1 MPVDTDLFGS
11 CGLRFESEVFSDG
24 AYSLSRVDFQGRKL
38 LAEVSDTSGVYQHR
52 WPSVGG
58 LIQPVSSRDLP
69 GQQKL
74 VLFDIGTDIILFER
88 INTVGRFTLEKA
100 LDITGMALG
109 IVSDLQAAGLICGY
123 IGPEMFV
130 LHGSSILMLA
140 GRRGIPE
147 SPFTAPEVQSS
158 RPSDPRSDV
167 SAMGSFLFRLVAGTD
182 KREKQLQIWQELSP
196 GMQTAI
202 QDMVA
207 VSPVNRPNSLKAV
220 KAILSNLAM
229 KENEEADEEPIDSSQ
244 AFVKQ
249 QERAASTGSKKKL
262 FWILGSVAIIVLG
275 YFAITSSALPLDPDP
290 DLDHET
296 EIVPAEETPE
306 EEVEVVSPWVDS
318 LSEEETIL
326 PDVSAPL
333 EDSAIVWISNSSG
346 VPDLEQSFRAGSV
359 SSYSYVYPLTG
370 TTNRQSS
377 LILARRSDPS
387 VPLREMPLG
396 QEVYQIADTSFVVKS
411 VDLTILLG
419 TDLNYSG
426 INSQFLHQPVAPAG
440 TLFVDIVNHG
450 IQYSLDGM
458 GAATWT
464 ADRIEGKACNIEGT
478 EWLISVIDIRDAD
491 RFSEE
496 IGIPEVLDETLFLFK
511 PDNLQA
517 GTLETLLRQYFQPL
531 PNSADFS
538 LEAIPISDIHIL
550 IGSTFQD

>member
-11 CGLRFESEVFSDG
+11 CGLRFESEIFSDG

-74 VLFDIGTDIILFER
+74 VLFDIGTDIVLCEKIKA
-88 INTVGRFTLEKA
+88 IGRLTMVESIALTEKA
-100 LDITGMALG
+100 LG
-109 IVSDLQAAGLICGY
+109 ILSDLQAAGMICGY

-130 LHGSSILMLA
+130 LHDSSILMLA

-167 SAMGSFLFRLVAGTD
+167 SAIGSFLFRLVAGTD
-182 KREKQLQIWQELSP
+182 EREKQLQIWQELSS
-196 GMQTAI
+196 GVQTAI

-207 VSPVNRPNSLKAV
+207 VSPVNRPNGLKAV
-220 KAILSNLAM
+220 QSILSDLAM
-229 KENEEADEEPIDSSQ
+229 KENEEDDKEPIDTSQ
-244 AFVKQ
+244 AFIKQ
-249 QERAASTGSKKKL
+249 KERTDSTGSKKKL
-262 FWILGSVAIIVLG
+262 FWILGSAAVIVLG
-275 YFAITSSALPLDPDP
+275 YLAITSSALPSDPDP
-290 DLDHET
+290 DLET
-296 EIVPAEETPE
+296 EIVPAEETPA
-306 EEVEVVSPWVDS
+306 EEVEVVSPWVDT
-318 LSEEETIL
+318 LPEEETIL

-359 SSYSYVYPLTG
+359 SRYSYVYPLTG

-387 VPLREMPLG
+387 VPLREMLLG

-419 TDLNYSG
+419 TDLKYSG

-458 GAATWT
+458 SAAAWT
-464 ADRIEGKACNIEGT
+464 ADRINGKACNIEGT
-478 EWLISVIDIRDAD
+478 EWLISVTDIRDAD

-511 PDNLQA
+511 AGNLQA
-517 GTLETLLRQYFQPL
+517 GTLEILLRQYFQPL
-531 PNSADFS
+531 PDSAEFS

>member
-1 MPVDTDLFGS
+1 MPVDTDLFGN
-11 CGLRFESEVFSDG
+11 CGLRFESEIFSDG

-74 VLFDIGTDIILFER
+74 VLFDIGSDIVLCEE
-88 INTVGRFTLEKA
+88 INTVGRFTLGKA
-100 LDITGMALG
+100 VDITGMALG
-109 IVSDLQAAGLICGY
+109 IVSDLQAAGMICGY

-130 LHGSSILMLA
+130 LHDSSILMLA

-167 SAMGSFLFRLVAGTD
+167 SAIGSFLFRLVAGTD
-182 KREKQLQIWQELSP
+182 EREKQLQIWQELSP

-207 VSPVNRPNSLKAV
+207 VSPVNRPNGLKAV
-220 KAILSNLAM
+220 QSILSNLAM
-229 KENEEADEEPIDSSQ
+229 KGKEEADKEPVHSGQ

-249 QERAASTGSKKKL
+249 KERTASTGSKKKL
-262 FWILGSVAIIVLG
+262 FWILGSVAVIVLG
-275 YFAITSSALPLDPDP
+275 YFAITSSALPP
-290 DLDHET
+290 DLDLET
-296 EIVPAEETPE
+296 EIVPAEETPA
-306 EEVEVVSPWVDS
+306 EEVEVVSPWVDT
-318 LSEEETIL
+318 LPEEETIL

-359 SSYSYVYPLTG
+359 SRYSYVYPLTG

-396 QEVYQIADTSFVVKS
+396 QGVYQIADTSFVVKS

-426 INSQFLHQPVAPAG
+426 INSQFLQQPEAPAG

-464 ADRIEGKACNIEGT
+464 ADRIDGKACSIEGT
-478 EWLISVIDIRDAD
+478 EWLISVTDIRDAD

-531 PNSADFS
+531 PGEAEFS

>member
-11 CGLRFESEVFSDG
+11 CGLRFESEVYSDG
-24 AYSLSRVDFQGRKL
+24 TYSLSRVDFQGRKL

-58 LIQPVSSRDLP
+58 LIQPISSRDLP

-74 VLFDIGTDIILFER
+74 VLFDIGADTVLCEK
-88 INTVGRFTLEKA
+88 INTVGRFTSEDSIDL
-100 LDITGMALG
+100 TGMALG
-109 IVSDLQAAGLICGY
+109 IVSDLQAAGMICGY

-147 SPFTAPEVQSS
+147 SPFTAPEIQSS

-167 SAMGSFLFRLVAGTD
+167 SAIGSFFFRLLAGTD
-182 KREKQLQIWQELSP
+182 ERERQLQIWQELSP
-196 GMQTAI
+196 EIQTAI

-207 VSPVNRPNSLKAV
+207 ASPVNRPNGLKAV
-220 KAILSNLAM
+220 KSILDSLSLNG
-229 KENEEADEEPIDSSQ
+229 NEEADKEPIDNGQ

-249 QERAASTGSKKKL
+249 KERTASTGSHKKL
-262 FWILGSVAIIVLG
+262 FWILGSAAVVILA
-275 YFAITSSALPLDPDP
+275 YFAITSSALPLDPET
-290 DLDHET
+290 ET
-296 EIVPAEETPE
+296 EIIPVEDLPEEQIEVDSPWVDTIPAEET
-306 EEVEVVSPWVDS
+306 V
-318 LSEEETIL
+318 L
-326 PDVSAPL
+326 PDVSAPF

-359 SSYSYVYPLTG
+359 SQYSYVYPLTG

-377 LILARRSDPS
+377 LILARRPDPW
-387 VPLREMPLG
+387 VPLRETPLG
-396 QEVYQIADTSFVVKS
+396 QGVYEIADTSFMVKP

-426 INSQFLHQPVAPAG
+426 INSQFLNQPEAPSG

-450 IQYSLDGM
+450 IQYSLDEM
-458 GAATWT
+458 GAATW
-464 ADRIEGKACNIEGT
+464 AAGRIDGKACNIEGT
-478 EWLISVIDIRDAD
+478 EWLITVTDIRDAD

-496 IGIPEVLDETLFLFK
+496 IGIPEVLTETLFLFK
-511 PDNLQA
+511 DENIQA
-517 GTLETLLRQYFQPL
+517 GTLEVLLRQYFQPL
-531 PNSADFS
+531 PENAEFS

-550 IGSTFQD
+550 IGSTFRD